1 MKKLILLPLLLCL
14 GACATDQ
21 VTTTLELVVDAA
33 IAASNVI
40 APQDVLYENLVYS
53 CLSNASMI
61 LDSIT
66 LSQLQKGEQVTAGCL
81 QADEAGSKASP
92 AVMAVINALKN
103 FLDQVSMLQAQI
115 QFSNPKLVQAFAGSS
130 NASINLLR
138 M

>member
-103 FLDQVSMLQAQI
+103 FLDPTKDV
-115 QFSNPKLVQAFAGSS
+115 
-130 NASINLLR
+130 INVPP
-138 M
+138 